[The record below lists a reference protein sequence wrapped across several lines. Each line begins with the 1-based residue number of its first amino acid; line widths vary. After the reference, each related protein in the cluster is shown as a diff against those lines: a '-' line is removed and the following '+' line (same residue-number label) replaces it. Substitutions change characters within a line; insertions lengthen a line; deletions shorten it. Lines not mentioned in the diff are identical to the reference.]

1 MRRFIGPHRLER
13 DAICL
18 PYARNETS
26 LLVPEASFLKAGKH
40 LGNSGLRTLCCD
52 SGFLSLDA
60 ETLLGAFAVV
70 DDPLSHMR
78 ASIGCDEA
86 RHRCIDRTSSL
97 K

>member
-1 MRRFIGPHRLER
+1 MQRFIGPHGLER

-18 PYARNETS
+18 PYARNETP
-26 LLVPEASFLKAGKH
+26 LLVLKMFFGKYRKH
-40 LGNSGLRTLCCD
+40 LENSGLRTLCCD

-60 ETLLGAFAVV
+60 ETLLGSFAVV
-70 DDPLSHMR
+70 ADSLSHMR
-78 ASIGCDEA
+78 ASIGCDDA